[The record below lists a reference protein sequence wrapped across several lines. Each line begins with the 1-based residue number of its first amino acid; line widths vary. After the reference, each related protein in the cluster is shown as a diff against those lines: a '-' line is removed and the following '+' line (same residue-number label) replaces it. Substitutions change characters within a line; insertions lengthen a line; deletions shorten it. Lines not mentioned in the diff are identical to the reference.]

1 MMELKF
7 FITKDGKQP
16 VLEFIRSLEKPDRT
30 KIYGCLDSVE
40 MLGFETPRV
49 EFRQIEG
56 KLWEIKIK
64 TVSGGYRIFYISIHH
79 NILVLLHAFKKQSQK
94 TPPKEIKTA
103 KNRLKEVIENEANY
117 ITGSDSGRN
126 ER

>member
-1 MMELKF
+1 MELKF
-7 FITKDGKQP
+7 FTSKDGKQP
-16 VLEFIRSLEKPDRT
+16 VLDFIRSLEKPDRA
-30 KIYGCLDSVE
+30 KIYGCLDSIE

-64 TVSGGYRIFYISIHH
+64 TVSGGYRVFYISIHH
-79 NILVLLHAFKKQSQK
+79 HILVLLHVYKKQSQK
-94 TPPKEIKTA
+94 APAKEIKTA
-103 KNRLKEVIENEANY
+103 KTRLKEVIENEGDY
-117 ITGSDSGRN
+117 IKGSDSGRN